1 MTLVDRVLPKGIL
14 QKYQKKELKGNY
26 NFTEGEYH
34 LANYLDKKLPKEW
47 IIHTKPTLKKWGLHM
62 TKKTPDIV
70 IAHKKFGIMIIEVK
84 DYSDFNNFKKEIVK
98 TRDNRKFLDIFYKD
112 NKGRSKNI
120 NPVKQVEDYLWRMR
134 DGIKEII
141 EEISENTSK
150 LNLIKCGV
158 YFHNEHSTAE
168 AKQFV
173 GYPDFLKTYRCNV
186 FAKDML
192 NDKTPLHNLIP
203 LLLNKDKIQS
213 KIDWTYK
220 FKNWISDPLHFVE
233 SKIIASEKELD
244 LKQRRYTLPEP
255 GVIQKLSGVAGS
267 GKTKVISWRAAKL
280 ASLGKQI
287 LIVCFNI
294 TLKNYIE
301 YEIINIHK
309 SKELPSNIDIVHFHE
324 FIKLYADE
332 RGIPYHFDENDDA
345 LEKETIIK
353 CIRDKEQFPNE
364 TNNYDAILIDEG
376 QDFKEEW
383 FKFVRSFL
391 NNNEE
396 VLIAIDS
403 KQNVY
408 GRKKT
413 ELKGVGSGKWGQL
426 NIGYRLNNLHI
437 KIANNFSKSFLGETN
452 TDVETPYIQEN
463 KDKQH
468 SLPFDPDPEAEWIN
482 VSNIVESNDKIIE
495 VLNYLDH
502 EKKNEFS
509 DTTILVS
516 EHSEGINLKENIL
529 SEFKNKIKISDVFKG
544 KSKDPRNLVKYKE
557 KKKLFTVRTNK
568 LKMCTIK
575 SFKGWERRNI
585 IILTT
590 RDKNIVN
597 DQIQTYDYEMY
608 TSLTRVRE
616 KIFIINLSERYREF
630 YKNNSSLFSNKLWKA
645 N

>member
-1 MTLVDRVLPKGIL
+1 
-14 QKYQKKELKGNY
+14 
-26 NFTEGEYH
+26 
-34 LANYLDKKLPKEW
+34 
-47 IIHTKPTLKKWGLHM
+47 
-62 TKKTPDIV
+62 
-70 IAHKKFGIMIIEVK
+70 
-84 DYSDFNNFKKEIVK
+84 
-98 TRDNRKFLDIFYKD
+98 
-112 NKGRSKNI
+112 
-120 NPVKQVEDYLWRMR
+120 
-134 DGIKEII
+134 
-141 EEISENTSK
+141 
-150 LNLIKCGV
+150 
-158 YFHNEHSTAE
+158 
-168 AKQFV
+168 
-173 GYPDFLKTYRCNV
+173 
-186 FAKDML
+186 
-192 NDKTPLHNLIP
+192 
-203 LLLNKDKIQS
+203 
-213 KIDWTYK
+213 
-220 FKNWISDPLHFVE
+220 
-233 SKIIASEKELD
+233 
-244 LKQRRYTLPEP
+244 
-255 GVIQKLSGVAGS
+255 
-267 GKTKVISWRAAKL
+267 
-280 ASLGKQI
+280 
-287 LIVCFNI
+287 
-294 TLKNYIE
+294 
-301 YEIINIHK
+301 
-309 SKELPSNIDIVHFHE
+309 
-324 FIKLYADE
+324 
-332 RGIPYHFDENDDA
+332 
-345 LEKETIIK
+345 
-353 CIRDKEQFPNE
+353 
-364 TNNYDAILIDEG
+364 
-376 QDFKEEW
+376 
-383 FKFVRSFL
+383 
-391 NNNEE
+391 
-396 VLIAIDS
+396 
-403 KQNVY
+403 
-408 GRKKT
+408 
-413 ELKGVGSGKWGQL
+413 L

-452 TDVETPYIQEN
+452 TDVETPYIEEN